1 MASHWLDCLDPG
13 PATRILTKA
22 PGSIGRV
29 YTLGSAGDT
38 QDTPGATHQPVPL
51 VPPLPG
57 WGLLK
62 SLFLSQAPQTVV
74 LEILSHLSDV
84 VLRGNSEPFITQ
96 RSLNLK
102 PTPIQVLNVKNNAKK
117 DHNNIQTF
125 FLLEGW

>member
-57 WGLLK
+57 WGLGQYIHPQSAQVPVPITGASDGGARDPQS
-62 SLFLSQAPQTVV
+62 SL
-74 LEILSHLSDV
+74 
-84 VLRGNSEPFITQ
+84 
-96 RSLNLK
+96 
-102 PTPIQVLNVKNNAKK
+102 
-117 DHNNIQTF
+117 
-125 FLLEGW
+125 